1 MMTPEQVLLELRSD
15 VKALH
20 GKLDASLLKSASET
34 AKNTTDIA
42 WLKKGSF
49 GSVFAYLGALAWLKF
64 GG

>member
-1 MMTPEQVLLELRSD
+1 MEHDEMLKEVRGD

-20 GKLDASLLKSASET
+20 AKLDAALLQT
-34 AKNTTDIA
+34 AKNSTDIS

-49 GSVFAYLGALAWLKF
+49 ASVFTYLGALAYLKF